1 MSRKPKMVAKQRRS
15 KLTGA
20 KVTRTKAKPSG
31 KSGVTKAYVTSLV
44 RELREEVARTFAR
57 QSDLQKLSNELDIR
71 IVNQAGDLTAAL
83 LKQGDAISALR
94 AEFVRASAA
103 EAKAAFG
110 AKASSAE
117 TKTEFERR
125 ASPAE
130 TKATSAIEAKVMSAI
145 AEQATALVKIKE
157 ELEQKIADARSIARS
172 RINDIE
178 DKLKTIDFLN
188 YNYEDD
194 VKKKDVERDS
204 GTRKSLAGKIA
215 DEGVTG
221 PALPGSFES
230 S

>member
-44 RELREEVARTFAR
+44 RELREEVARTLAR

-110 AKASSAE
+110 AKASS
-117 TKTEFERR
+117 
-125 ASPAE
+125 AE